1 MAYLL
6 DANVFIESRNRFY
19 GFDICPGFWEWLD
32 KAHSEGKVFSIEKV
46 ADELVDDDLADWVQA
61 RSGLF
66 LRPDAD
72 VVNSLQATS
81 AWATSQDYDAAAV
94 TTFLESADYYLVAH
108 AHAHGHV
115 VVTQEV
121 IANTKKKIKIPNA
134 CIGMDVKCMGIFDM
148 LRAER
153 ARFVL
158 RTA

>member
-1 MAYLL
+1 VAYLL

-19 GFDICPGFWEWLD
+19 GLDICPGFWDWLD
-32 KAHSEGKVFSIEKV
+32 AAHVQEKVFSIEKV
-46 ADELVDDDLADWVQA
+46 SDELVDDDLAEWA
-61 RSGLF
+61 KNRSGLF

-72 VVNSLQATS
+72 VVKSLQATS
-81 AWATSQDYDAAAV
+81 TWATSQDYDGAAV

-108 AHAHGHV
+108 AHAYSHT

-134 CIGMDVKCMGIFDM
+134 CIGMDVKCMGTFEM
-148 LRAER
+148 LRAEK

-158 RTA
+158 GSS

>member
-32 KAHSEGKVFSIEKV
+32 AAHAQKKVFSIEKV
-46 ADELVDDDLADWVQA
+46 EDELTDEDLAKWARA

-81 AWATSQDYDAAAV
+81 TWATSQDYDAAAV

-108 AHAHGHV
+108 AHARGHV

-134 CIGMDVKCMGIFDM
+134 CIGMGVKSMGIFDM
-148 LRAER
+148 LRAEK

-158 RTA
+158 SS

>member
-19 GFDICPGFWEWLD
+19 GFDICPGFWDWLD
-32 KAHSEGKVFSIEKV
+32 AAHVQEKVFSIEKV
-46 ADELVDDDLADWVQA
+46 SDELVDDDLSEWAKN

-72 VVNSLQATS
+72 VVESLQATS
-81 AWATSQDYDAAAV
+81 VWATSQDYDGAAV

-108 AHAHGHV
+108 AHAHGHT

-134 CIGMDVKCMGIFDM
+134 CIGMDVKCMGTFDM
-148 LRAER
+148 LRAEK

-158 RTA
+158 GSS

>member
-32 KAHSEGKVFSIEKV
+32 AAHAKEKVFSIEKV
-46 ADELVDDDLADWVQA
+46 SDELVDDDLAAWAKD

-72 VVNSLQATS
+72 VVKSLQATS
-81 AWATSQDYDAAAV
+81 TWATSQDYDAAAV

-108 AHAHGHV
+108 AHAHGYV

-121 IANTKKKIKIPNA
+121 IANTRKKIKIPNA
-134 CIGMDVKCMGIFDM
+134 CIGMGVKCLGIFDM
-148 LRAER
+148 LRAEK

-158 RTA
+158 DAT